1 MSWSIHDRAAR
12 ISFYIDAHLDDP
24 ELSAQSCARALGISV
39 RSLHLALAGTPF
51 SFRELI
57 TERRLQLCRER
68 LRAGGR
74 EESVADLAFA
84 CGFNSLSSFYRGFA
98 RRFGTCPTR
107 MAWDAGDKL
116 AA

>member
-1 MSWSIHDRAAR
+1 MSWSTHDRAAR

-24 ELSAQSCARALGISV
+24 ALSAHSCARALGISV
-39 RSLHLALAGTPF
+39 RSLHLALAGTPY

-57 TERRLQLCRER
+57 TERRLQLCRDR
-68 LRAGGR
+68 LRTSSRGDN
-74 EESVADLAFA
+74 VADLAFA

-98 RRFGTCPTR
+98 RRFGTCPTQ
-107 MAWDAGDKL
+107 MIWSAGDKL